1 MQVRLR
7 AAVSVQAVAASVAA
21 ASLDVA
27 TAAAT
32 AAVVGNGAVVAVF
45 VVAAAPGGG
54 GGGMTKCAY
63 FFTLRTNVFSFILPQ
78 MSLRLFERL
87 PLDLPPRPL
96 VTAEKTYLFSDN
108 QLMVQARLDAG
119 VYAEND
125 VVQVSV
131 VVQRPRGHGAR

>member
-1 MQVRLR
+1 
-7 AAVSVQAVAASVAA
+7 
-21 ASLDVA
+21 
-27 TAAAT
+27 
-32 AAVVGNGAVVAVF
+32 
-45 VVAAAPGGG
+45 
-54 GGGMTKCAY
+54 
-63 FFTLRTNVFSFILPQ
+63 

-131 VVQRPRGHGAR
+131 VVQRPRGHGARCAGFPFLTKEINNLLHAGGLGYEPPLNLWIQL